1 MEKPESLIKFVKDRP
16 GHDYRY
22 AMKAEKIKRELS
34 WEPKVRSEEGI
45 RQTVKWYL
53 NHLDWVSKKEKE
65 FREYW
70 QIVYQT

>member
-1 MEKPESLIKFVKDRP
+1 
-16 GHDYRY
+16 
-22 AMKAEKIKRELS
+22 MKAEKIKRELF
-34 WEPKVRSEEGI
+34 WEPKVGFEEGI
-45 RQTVKWYL
+45 KQTVEWYL